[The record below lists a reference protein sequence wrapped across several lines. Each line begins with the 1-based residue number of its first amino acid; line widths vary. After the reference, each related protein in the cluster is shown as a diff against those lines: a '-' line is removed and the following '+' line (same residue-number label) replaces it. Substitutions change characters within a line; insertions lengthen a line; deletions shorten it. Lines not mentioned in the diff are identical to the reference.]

1 MKVLVTGA
9 SGFLG
14 REVVRAASAAGHDV
28 LALVRPTANV
38 DALDWP
44 NDVRVLRGDL
54 RQVGDWSTQLGGVKA
69 VAHLAA
75 AASGDL
81 PTQFSG
87 TVVATENL
95 LRFLPMSSLRRFA
108 HVSSFSV
115 YDYES
120 VG

>member
-14 REVVRAASAAGHDV
+14 KSVVRAAADAGHQV
-28 LALVRPTANV
+28 LALVRPMAKV
-38 DALDWP
+38 DALRWP
-44 NDVRVLRGDL
+44 GEVCVIRGDL
-54 RQVGDWSTQLGGVKA
+54 RQVGGWAKQLEGIEA

-75 AASGDL
+75 APTGDL
-81 PTQFSG
+81 PTQLSG

-95 LRFLPMSSLRRFA
+95 LNSLPASVRRFV

-115 YDYES
+115 Y
-120 VG
+120 